1 MMRVMHDRGDP
12 LIPVGESRRMV
23 QALQQQRPDVPVY
36 YTETDIFRHVRP
48 DAETDLKSML
58 AGAFQLYRHM
68 YHIVA
73 VARQP
78 SR

>member
-1 MMRVMHDRGDP
+1 MRVMHDRGDP
-12 LIPVGESRRMV
+12 LIPAGESRRLAD
-23 QALQQQRPDVPVY
+23 ALHQQRPDITVY

-48 DAETDLKSML
+48 DADRELKSL
-58 AGAFQLYRHM
+58 LKGAGQLYRHM
-68 YHIVA
+68 YHIIA